1 MAGSPWCRARLLLV
15 LCAASIPVLASWQS
29 AGPFGGTAQYVAV
42 DPQNPNTILAG
53 SVNSLLYRS
62 ADRGESWS
70 RLAFPRNFSG
80 SIRTILID
88 SKDSSHYLV
97 GVQVTGS
104 RGAGLYQSR
113 DAGETWEAVPDLA
126 ENSVEALAAFPGD
139 SSRIVAGTRNGV
151 HLSTDNGAHWQRI
164 SPRENE
170 QLLFVTAVAFHP
182 SDANVILAGTS
193 HLPWKTVDG
202 GVSWASIHTG
212 MIDDSDVFSVYVDPA
227 APQRVFASACSG
239 IYRSDSGGESWV
251 KATGIPS
258 THRRTHVIKEQPG
271 SAGIVFAGTTLG
283 LLKSLDGGM
292 TWKVMNR
299 HHVNSIAFDPTDPKT
314 FYMATANAGVW
325 RSGDGGETVKPLNDG
340 FVVRS
345 VGRVI
350 SSGGKLYA
358 NTLQGAEFGGVFVS
372 PDRGRSWNLLANA
385 QALKDGNILSLA
397 SSSAHADLLFAFN
410 ESHILKSV
418 DRGRSWNPA
427 PSQPTVYKRG
437 VGRVALRINS
447 MIVTDGG
454 KPVVVAGTQAGLFRS
469 VDAGATWIEVR
480 LDSQFGTPVLS
491 IHAASDGGKTLLIRT
506 PKFLYVTT
514 DGAGKWQRLP
524 PPVDSSTIYD
534 LAVAPGNT
542 GPILAATAEGI
553 YQSSFSGQPG
563 TGGIT
568 WNRSKSGISDETV
581 SALRYHPDRIG
592 EVYAVQFGRLFRSGD
607 SGTTWSAVPGAALRG
622 TFVKSLSFFP
632 EAPDRLFAV
641 TSDTGLIFLDLNS

>member
-1 MAGSPWCRARLLLV
+1 MAGSSWCRARLLLV
-15 LCAASIPVLASWQS
+15 LCSASIPVWASWQS

-113 DAGETWEAVPDLA
+113 DAGESWEAVPDLA
-126 ENSVEALAAFPGD
+126 ENSVEALAVFPGD
-139 SSRIVAGTRNGV
+139 STRIVAGTRNGV
-151 HLSTDNGAHWQRI
+151 HLSTDNGDHWKRI
-164 SPRENE
+164 SPPENQ
-170 QLLFVTAVAFHP
+170 QLLFVTAVAFHS

-202 GVSWASIHTG
+202 GASWASIHTG

-227 APQRVFASACSG
+227 EPQRVFASACSG
-239 IYRSDSGGESWV
+239 IYRSDSGGDRWV
-251 KATGIPS
+251 KAVGIPS
-258 THRRTHVIKEQPG
+258 THRRTHVITVQPG

-299 HHVNSIAFDPTDPKT
+299 HDVNSIAFDPTDPKT
-314 FYMATANAGVW
+314 FYMATSNAGVW
-325 RSGDGGETVKPLNDG
+325 RSSDGGETVRPLNDG

-385 QALKDGNILSLA
+385 EALKDGNILSLA

-418 DRGRSWNPA
+418 DRGRSWNPTL
-427 PSQPTVYKRG
+427 SQPTIYQRG
-437 VGRVALRINS
+437 VGRVPLRINS
-447 MIVTDGG
+447 MIVMDGG

-469 VDAGATWIEVR
+469 VDAGATWVEVR
-480 LDSQFGTPVLS
+480 LNSQVGTPVLS

-514 DGAGKWQRLP
+514 DGAGKWQQLP
-524 PPVDSSTIYD
+524 PPVDPSRIYD
-534 LAVAPGNT
+534 LAVAPGNA

-553 YQSSFSGQPG
+553 YQSGSAGM
-563 TGGIT
+563 T
-568 WNRSKSGISDETV
+568 WSQSKSGISDETV
-581 SALRYHPDRIG
+581 SALRYHPVRLG

-607 SGTTWSAVPGAALRG
+607 SGTTWNAVPDAALRG

-641 TSDTGLIFLDLNS
+641 TVDTGLIFLDLNS